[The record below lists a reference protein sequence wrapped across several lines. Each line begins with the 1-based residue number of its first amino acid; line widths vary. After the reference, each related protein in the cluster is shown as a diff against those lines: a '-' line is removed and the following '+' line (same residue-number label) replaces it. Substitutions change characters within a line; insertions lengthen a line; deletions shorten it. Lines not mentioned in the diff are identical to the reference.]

1 MKHTPAQRVANYDQR
16 KAGADD
22 IIADFVNDLRDELAS
37 GTSEMDAMRQMVAL
51 LHRAFREAVSTDARM
66 CVTQALEL
74 LAFSI
79 LRQAKEPKP

>member
-1 MKHTPAQRVANYDQR
+1 MKHTPAQLVANYDQR

-37 GTSEMDAMRQMVAL
+37 GTSEIEALRQMVAL
-51 LHRAFREAVSTDARM
+51 LHRAFRQAVGTDTRL
-66 CVTQALEL
+66 CITQALEL

-79 LRQAKEPKP
+79 LRQAQEPKQ